1 MTGPW
6 FPDPATSRAV
16 LIGASRFTATD
27 LPDIPAVLGN
37 LTGLRAALTDPANG
51 TLTAPHCTVL
61 TDPTSPAVV
70 GAALATASEQA
81 TDLLLVYY
89 AGHGIL
95 DDDGLLHFALGET
108 LTQRAGYTAV
118 PLELLKRD
126 LGRARARARVLVLDC
141 CFSGQAVEAMGASD
155 GLATGQL
162 RVTGTYTLTSTTA
175 TTPAHAP
182 RDAEHTAFTG
192 ALLRAMAS
200 PRPLTLDDLYTH
212 VDNDLAARG
221 LPRPQCRAS
230 NTAGRIGLVRGPVP
244 VQSAPPPQPEL
255 VYDLAL
261 TSTQSF
267 FSVGAPVLMIIIA
280 ALFAA
285 NASSINANGT
295 MPIALPFVVVLAVLT
310 FIGSHSSRFRKVVIT
325 HEVVTGHKHKESLAF
340 PWSRV
345 RKVELRTV
353 LLNSGGTGT
362 TLCLVVT
369 EVKQPNRIV
378 RWQIP
383 GIAMP
388 AQAVARAVREY
399 APPGTDIVVAPKKTP
414 TGPT

>member
-16 LIGASRFTATD
+16 LIGASRFAATD
-27 LPDIPAVLGN
+27 LPDIPAVGN
-37 LTGLRAALTDPANG
+37 LAGLRAALTDPANG

-182 RDAEHTAFTG
+182 KDAQHTAFTG

-200 PRPLTLDDLYTH
+200 PRPLTLDDLYAR
-212 VDNDLAARG
+212 VDSDLAARG
-221 LPRPQCRAS
+221 LPRPQRRAT
-230 NTAGRIGLVRGPVP
+230 NTADRIGLVRGPVQ
-244 VQSAPPPQPEL
+244 VQGAPAPKPEL
-255 VYDLAL
+255 VYDLVVTTAQNVFGVVVPMIMMFITAL
-261 TSTQSF
+261 
-267 FSVGAPVLMIIIA
+267 L
-280 ALFAA
+280 AA
-285 NASSINANGT
+285 NASSIGSNAS
-295 MPIALPFVVVLAVLT
+295 IADALTVGIVAVLVMA
-310 FIGSHSSRFRKVVIT
+310 GSYTSRIRKLVINT
-325 HEVVTGHKHKESLAF
+325 ETVTGHQTKGGLAY

-353 LLNSGGTGT
+353 RLNSGATGT
-362 TLCLVVT
+362 SLTLVATAL
-369 EVKQPNRIV
+369 KQPNHVV
-378 RWQIP
+378 RWQVP

-399 APPGTDIVVAPKKTP
+399 APPGTDIVVDPKKTP
-414 TGPT
+414 TGAT

>member
-1 MTGPW
+1 MTDPW

-37 LTGLRAALTDPANG
+37 LAGLRAALTDPANG
-51 TLTAPHCTVL
+51 TLTAPHCAVL

-141 CFSGQAVEAMGASD
+141 CFSGQAVEAMSASD
-155 GLATGQL
+155 GLAAGQL

-182 RDAEHTAFTG
+182 KDAAHTAFTG

-200 PRPLTLDDLYTH
+200 PRPLTLDDLYAR

-221 LPRPQCRAS
+221 LPRPQRRAT
-230 NTAGRIGLVRGPVP
+230 NTADRIGLVRGPVP
-244 VQSAPPPQPEL
+244 VQGAPALNPEL
-255 VYDLAL
+255 VYDLVVTTA
-261 TSTQSF
+261 QNVF
-267 FSVGAPVLMIIIA
+267 GVVVPIIMMIIT

-285 NASSINANGT
+285 NASG
-295 MPIALPFVVVLAVLT
+295 
-310 FIGSHSSRFRKVVIT
+310 IGSNASITNAALFGMVAVFLMAGYTSRIRKLVINT
-325 HEVVTGHKHKESLAF
+325 ETVTGHQLKGGLVY

-353 LLNSGGTGT
+353 RLNSGATGT
-362 TLCLVVT
+362 SLRLVAT
-369 EVKQPNRIV
+369 AVKQPNHVV
-378 RWQIP
+378 RWHVP

-388 AQAVARAVREY
+388 AQAVARAVRAY
-399 APPGTDIVVAPKKTP
+399 APPGTDIVVDPKKTP
-414 TGPT
+414 TGAT

>member
-1 MTGPW
+1 MTEPW
-6 FPDPATSRAV
+6 FPDPSTSRAV
-16 LIGASRFTATD
+16 LIGASRFTAAD

-37 LTGLRAALTDPANG
+37 LAGVHAALTDPANG
-51 TLTAPHCTVL
+51 TLTAPHCAVL
-61 TDPTSPAVV
+61 TDPTSPAMV

-108 LTQRAGYTAV
+108 LTRRAGYTAV

-162 RVTGTYTLTSTTA
+162 RVTGTYTLTSTTS

-182 RDAEHTAFTG
+182 KGEEHTAFTG
-192 ALLRAMAS
+192 ALLRAMTS

-221 LPRPQCRAS
+221 LPRPQRRTT
-230 NTAGRIGLVRGPVP
+230 NTAGRIGLVRGPVQ
-244 VQSAPPPQPEL
+244 VKAAAPAKPDL
-255 VYDLAL
+255 VYDLAVTVAQDVFGIVVPMML
-261 TSTQSF
+261 F
-267 FSVGAPVLMIIIA
+267 LAAIVLSGIA
-280 ALFAA
+280 TR
-285 NASSINANGT
+285 NANTDAIPG
-295 MPIALPFVVVLAVLT
+295 AVLCGIFGLVLLST
-310 FIGSHSSRFRKVVIT
+310 RTSRVLKLVINRETVIGYQRTR
-325 HEVVTGHKHKESLAF
+325 GLAY

-353 LLNSGGTGT
+353 QLNSGASGTS
-362 TLCLVVT
+362 LCLVVT
-369 EVKQPNRIV
+369 GLKQPNRLV
-378 RWQIP
+378 RWQVP

-399 APPGTDIVVAPKKTP
+399 APPGTDIVVDPKKPATAAR
-414 TGPT
+414 